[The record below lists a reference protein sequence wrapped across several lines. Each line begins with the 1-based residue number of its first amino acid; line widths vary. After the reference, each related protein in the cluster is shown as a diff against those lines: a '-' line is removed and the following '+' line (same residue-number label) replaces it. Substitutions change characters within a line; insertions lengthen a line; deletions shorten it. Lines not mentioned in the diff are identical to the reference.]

1 MRDKPPFPRLVTFC
15 SRADILQRLCDIF
28 HPTQCEK
35 GDSRPRVISV
45 LLGMGGM
52 GKSQVALEYS
62 YEKAIY
68 YSSVYWVDA
77 TDDTTLATSG
87 RRILEKLIA
96 HYSTRYPREA
106 DFSRI
111 ATDLEIPGQ
120 INREGRLTDGD
131 AIRAPWDVVKNW
143 LGRDANN
150 QWLLIFDGIN
160 DNAGAT
166 WLEKFIPVGFH
177 GHIIITS
184 RAVVRGCDRKHT
196 IDIPTMDRDSS
207 LAMLIGDTFRSVP
220 DDCKFLR
227 GVWGS
232 FTDVHIVHKTARAVA
247 EKLGYLALALAQA
260 AAYMRSKRLNLFEYF
275 RRLCEDIS
283 RIIGTR
289 FPPYAEGVFS
299 CWTLS
304 IQALMEVN
312 PDAITLLRF
321 CSSLSPEGISPELLT
336 RGLKALGWLDNGNLI
351 PINLRGKDF

>member
-1 MRDKPPFPRLVTFC
+1 M
-15 SRADILQRLCDIF
+15 
-28 HPTQCEK
+28 
-35 GDSRPRVISV
+35 SV

-52 GKSQVALEYS
+52 GKSQIALEYA
-62 YEKAIY
+62 YDKAIH

-96 HYSTRYPREA
+96 HYSTRYPKEA
-106 DFSRI
+106 DFARI

-120 INREGRLTDGD
+120 ISREGRLTDGD
-131 AIRAPWDVVKNW
+131 AIKAPWNVVKKW

-150 QWLLIFDGIN
+150 QWLLIFDGIY
-160 DNAGAT
+160 DSDQAT
-166 WLEKFIPVGFH
+166 WLEELIPVGFY

-184 RAVVRGCDRKHT
+184 RVAVRGCDHEHT
-196 IDIPTMDRDSS
+196 IDVPTMDIDSS
-207 LAMLIGDTFRSVP
+207 LKMLIGDTFRSVAE
-220 DDCKFLR
+220 DCKFLR
-227 GVWGS
+227 GVWGL
-232 FTDVHIVHKTARAVA
+232 FTDVRTVHKTALAVA

-260 AAYMRSKRLNLFEYF
+260 AAYMRSKRLGLVEYF

-289 FPPYAEGVFS
+289 FPPYSEGVFS

-304 IQALMEVN
+304 IQALMDVN
-312 PDAITLLRF
+312 PDAIVLLRF

-336 RGLKALGWLDNGNLI
+336 RGLNALGWLDNGYNSI
-351 PINLRGKDF
+351 PINLRGEDSKACA